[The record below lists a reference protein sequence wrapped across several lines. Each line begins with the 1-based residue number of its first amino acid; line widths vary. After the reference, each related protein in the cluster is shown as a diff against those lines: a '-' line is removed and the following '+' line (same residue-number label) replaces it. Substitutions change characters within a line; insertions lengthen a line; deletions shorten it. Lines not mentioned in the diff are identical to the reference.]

1 MSIPSDSLPQFD
13 ELYVISDLHLGGP
26 PGFQIFNSGAE
37 VEKLVNA
44 LRASDPN
51 RPDRR
56 VALVVNG
63 DLVDFLAERPARHF
77 DPAGAVDKLNRIVK
91 DPAFAPVF
99 RSLQKFAA
107 TRNRSLVITLGNHD
121 VELAL
126 PWVREHLLDLLSG
139 GNEAARGRI
148 TLSFDG
154 AGFLCRVGNAQV
166 LCVHGNE
173 VDTWNVTDHE
183 TIRRIGRDLTH
194 GLPVQSWI
202 PNAGTQLVIDV
213 MNDLKGRYPFID
225 LLKPEMEGVIPTIL
239 ALAPDQ
245 RDKVR
250 AVAATA
256 RRLALDKIR
265 RATGFL
271 GSEEEVEEAVALPA
285 GVVAGSFGSP
295 SSRKV
300 LLDETEERIRSGVDP
315 LSLVPG
321 DQRGE
326 YLGMSGAVLRFFR
339 GEDTSEVLREA
350 LEQLR
355 ADRSFDFTAE
365 DATFKSLDE
374 SIGGDV
380 DFVIAGHTHLERALR
395 RKKGRGWY
403 FNSGTWVRLIRL
415 EKDVLG
421 DRDRFRTVFD
431 AFKAGTMDA
440 LDQFK
445 DLVLRRLTVAAIWT
459 DGQGTHGELRHVG
472 LKPSEPLFSPVPGSR
487 FKRI

>member
-13 ELYVISDLHLGGP
+13 ELYSISDLHLGGT

-44 LRASDPN
+44 LRAADSE

-77 DPAGAVDKLNRIVK
+77 DPAGAVDKLSRIVK
-91 DPAFAPVF
+91 DPAFAPVW

-126 PWVREHLLDLLSG
+126 PWVRSHLLDVLSG

-154 AGFLCRVGNAQV
+154 AGFLCRVGNAEV

-194 GLPVQSWI
+194 GLPVESWI

-250 AVAATA
+250 AVVATA
-256 RRLALDKIR
+256 RRLAFDKVR

-271 GSEEEVEEAVALPA
+271 GAEDAVEAAVALPA
-285 GVVAGSFGSP
+285 GAVAGRFGSP
-295 SSRKV
+295 GSRKA
-300 LLDETEERIRSGVDP
+300 LLAEADERMRSGVDP
-315 LSLVPG
+315 LSLVPA
-321 DQRGE
+321 DERGE
-326 YLGMSGAVLRFFR
+326 YLGLSGAVLRFFR

-355 ADRSFDFTAE
+355 EDRSFDFAAE

-374 SIGGDV
+374 KIGGDI

-421 DRDRFRTVFD
+421 DKDKFGKVFD

-445 DLVLRRLTVAAIWT
+445 GLVLRRLTLVAVWS
-459 DGQGTHGELRHVG
+459 DGEGTHGELRHVG
-472 LKPSEPLFSPVPGSR
+472 LTPSEPLVSPVPNSR
-487 FKRI
+487 FTRT